1 MSSGCIGI
9 VAHAF
14 GSDDPKTAEAIL
26 HHSQLVGIRTRGGNC
41 IHGGESMRYL
51 IFFIVLMTASGCLTP
66 GDKKQW
72 NEAMRDLHGENMKM
86 RGETHTPY
94 ENGPS
99 MRP

>member
-1 MSSGCIGI
+1 
-9 VAHAF
+9 
-14 GSDDPKTAEAIL
+14 
-26 HHSQLVGIRTRGGNC
+26 
-41 IHGGESMRYL
+41 MRYL

-86 RGETHTPY
+86 RGDTHTPY
-94 ENGPS
+94 ENGPN